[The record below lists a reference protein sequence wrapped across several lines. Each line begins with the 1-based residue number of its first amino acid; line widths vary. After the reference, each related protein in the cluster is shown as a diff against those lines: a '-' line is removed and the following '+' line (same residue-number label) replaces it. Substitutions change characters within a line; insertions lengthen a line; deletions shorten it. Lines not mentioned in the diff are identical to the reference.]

1 MNKKVIIIDLVM
13 LLIAFGF
20 FGYCLKQESMLFS
33 IIGLGTVIAVL
44 AYVIY
49 SFYMSYL
56 YKETFEDRLKK
67 ANKHHVFD
75 NYVTALALQHERL
88 VARES
93 VISNDS
99 NSNIVNA
106 YGKIKERVSANIETC
121 ISFMESY
128 DYVAMPEPRYL
139 MELVQENDKLFDKLN
154 TLIELNLKV
163 DNTTAADT
171 AQVEDLIQSLEE
183 ILHE

>member
-20 FGYCLKQESMLFS
+20 FGYCMKQDSIVFS
-33 IIGLGTVIAVL
+33 FIGLIAVVAVL
-44 AYVIY
+44 AYVVY
-49 SFYMSYL
+49 SFYMSYS
-56 YKETFEDRLKK
+56 YKETFSDRLKR
-67 ANKHHVFD
+67 ANKKHIFD
-75 NYVTALALQHERL
+75 NAVTTLSMQHERL

-93 VISNDS
+93 VISSDS

-106 YGKIKERVSANIETC
+106 YDKIKERVSANIETC

-128 DYVAMPEPRYL
+128 DYVARPEPRYL
-139 MELVQENDKLFDKLN
+139 SELMRENDKLLDKLN

-171 AQVEDLIQSLEE
+171 EQVEDLIKSLEE